1 VQVTTMGSRLNL
13 AAGIAIF
20 LATLVGLGV
29 FVVTM
34 FSFNAGVIF
43 TGLVFTGLA
52 ALALLVLIYKS
63 TAPTPWSAY
72 GDVGIAVLG
81 LAHLVL
87 AVSNLVVGVFALP
100 LVYGAVLDRRFSDR
114 LPMTED
120 LIVAAIALS
129 TILSLGIVAATNRRR
144 GRVA

>member
-1 VQVTTMGSRLNL
+1 MGSRLNL

-34 FSFNAGVIF
+34 FSFNAGVMF

-63 TAPTPWSAY
+63 TTPTPWSAY
-72 GDVGIAVLG
+72 GDVGTTVLG

-87 AVSNLVVGVFALP
+87 AFSNLVVAVFALP
-100 LVYGAVLDRRFSDR
+100 LVYGAVLDREFSAR
-114 LPMTED
+114 LPVTGGA
-120 LIVAAIALS
+120 IVIAIVLS
-129 TILSLGIVAATNRRR
+129 TILSLGILAATNRRR
-144 GRVA
+144 RRTPIA